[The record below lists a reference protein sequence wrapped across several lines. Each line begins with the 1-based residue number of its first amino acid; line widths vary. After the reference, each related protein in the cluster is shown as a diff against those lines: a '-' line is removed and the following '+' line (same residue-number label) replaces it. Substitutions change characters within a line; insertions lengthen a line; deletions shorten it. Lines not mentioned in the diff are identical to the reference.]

1 MHGHRYDLGDEYD
14 RTNPLVI
21 GTQITK
27 VAVLQI
33 DDGRGFRVL
42 KNEGARSGCAIAR
55 DGLFDCGQAV
65 SRWRF
70 RRAVLCIFGLF
81 NRIVG
86 AARRSNLARRA
97 EHLRNT
103 QAIDDDH
110 CDACLLTA

>member
-1 MHGHRYDLGDEYD
+1 MHGHRYDLGDGYD

-33 DDGRGFRVL
+33 DDGGGFRVL

-55 DGLFDCGQAV
+55 DGLFDCGQGV
-65 SRWRF
+65 SWRGCRSVVRVPCNF
-70 RRAVLCIFGLF
+70 SQF

-86 AARRSNLARRA
+86 AARRLNA
-97 EHLRNT
+97 
-103 QAIDDDH
+103 AIGVEY
-110 CDACLLTA
+110 